1 MATQLEINV
10 DTKVLEDKIKELE
23 SLLLNIEY
31 PDEKEVLGMG
41 KMTEYMG
48 NINIT
53 SSDLMVSLETLI
65 SETITFLQDAKDG
78 FIEVDE
84 TMAKELS
91 E

>member
-1 MATQLEINV
+1 MATQLEVKVN
-10 DTKVLEDKIKELE
+10 TKVLEDKIKELE
-23 SLLLNIEY
+23 NLLSSIEY
-31 PDEKEVLGMG
+31 PEEKEVLGMG
-41 KMTEYMG
+41 KMKEYME
-48 NINIT
+48 NINMT
-53 SSDLMVSLETLI
+53 SWDLMVSLEILI